1 MICVH
6 VFFFF
11 SGVEAR
17 YWGVESGVVGN
28 PAPPIHQPGDYFQ
41 RPLQNVKASLSK
53 G

>member
-1 MICVH
+1 M
-6 VFFFF
+6 FGFFF